1 MVSSVMPTYGQ
12 PNLTIERGEG
22 VYLYASDGKK
32 FLDFGA
38 GIAVTSLGHCHPYLV
53 EVLTEQAKKLWHCSN
68 LYSIPEQ
75 VRLAERLVQN
85 SFADSVFFNN
95 SGSEAVETSIKVA
108 RKFHSVN
115 GRPERYRIIT
125 CEGAFHGRTLATIA
139 AGNQEKYLD
148 GFGPVIEG
156 FDQVPFNDID
166 AMRSAI
172 SPETAAILVEPVQGE
187 GGIRP
192 MSLSYLRD
200 LKALATESDIL
211 FVVDEVQC
219 GMGRTGKLFAHE
231 WAGIE
236 PDILA
241 TAKGL
246 GSGFPVGACLTK
258 DAPARAMTVGT
269 HGSTFGG
276 NPLAMTVCNA
286 VLDVML
292 ANDFLDNVDR
302 ISRLFWLKLEKLCK
316 KFPTVFEDVSGAGL
330 MVGLK
335 CVPKNTVVVER
346 CAMAGLLA
354 VAAGSNV
361 VRFVPPLIIED
372 EHIDE
377 ALKILESVA
386 SGILAEQ

>member
-53 EVLTEQAKKLWHCSN
+53 EALTDQAKKLWHCSN

-139 AGNQEKYLD
+139 AGKQEKHLD

-192 MSLSYLRD
+192 MSLSYLKD
-200 LKALATESDIL
+200 LRALATESDIL
-211 FVVDEVQC
+211 LVVDEVQC

-292 ANDFLDNVDR
+292 ADDFLNNVDR
-302 ISRLFWLKLEKLCK
+302 ISRLFWLKLEKLHK
-316 KFPTVFEDVSGAGL
+316 KFPTVFEGVSGAGL
-330 MVGLK
+330 MIGLK

-346 CAMAGLLA
+346 CAMAGLLV

-361 VRFVPPLIIED
+361 VRLVPPLIIED
-372 EHIDE
+372 EHLDE

-386 SGILAEQ
+386 SGLLAEQ

>member
-53 EVLTEQAKKLWHCSN
+53 EALTDQAKKLWHCSN

-139 AGNQEKYLD
+139 AGKQEKHLD

-192 MSLSYLRD
+192 MSLSYLKD
-200 LKALATESDIL
+200 LRALATESDIL
-211 FVVDEVQC
+211 LVVDEVQC

-292 ANDFLDNVDR
+292 ADDFLNNVDR
-302 ISRLFWLKLEKLCK
+302 ISRLFWLKLEKLHK
-316 KFPTVFEDVSGAGL
+316 KFPTVFEGVSGAGL
-330 MVGLK
+330 MIGLK
-335 CVPKNTVVVER
+335 CVPKNTLVVER
-346 CAMAGLLA
+346 CAMAGLLV

-361 VRFVPPLIIED
+361 VRLVPPLIIED
-372 EHIDE
+372 EHLDE

>member
-53 EVLTEQAKKLWHCSN
+53 EALTDQAKKLWHCSN

-139 AGNQEKYLD
+139 AGKQEKHLD

-192 MSLSYLRD
+192 MSLSYLKD
-200 LKALATESDIL
+200 LRALATESDIL
-211 FVVDEVQC
+211 LVVDEVQC

-292 ANDFLDNVDR
+292 ADDFLNNVDR
-302 ISRLFWLKLEKLCK
+302 ISRLFWLKLEKLHK
-316 KFPTVFEDVSGAGL
+316 KFPTVFEGVSGAGL
-330 MVGLK
+330 MIGLK

-346 CAMAGLLA
+346 CAMAGLLV

-361 VRFVPPLIIED
+361 VRLVPPLIIED
-372 EHIDE
+372 EHLDE

>member
-53 EVLTEQAKKLWHCSN
+53 EALTDQAKKLWHCSN

-139 AGNQEKYLD
+139 AGRQEKHLD

-192 MSLSYLRD
+192 MSLSYLKD
-200 LKALATESDIL
+200 LRALATESDIL
-211 FVVDEVQC
+211 LVVDEVQC

-292 ANDFLDNVDR
+292 ADDFLNNVDR
-302 ISRLFWLKLEKLCK
+302 ISRLFWLKLEKLHK
-316 KFPTVFEDVSGAGL
+316 KFPTVFEGVSGAGL

-335 CVPKNTVVVER
+335 CVPKNTLVVER
-346 CAMAGLLA
+346 CAMAGLLV

-361 VRFVPPLIIED
+361 VRLVPPLIIED
-372 EHIDE
+372 EHLDE

-386 SGILAEQ
+386 SGLLAEQ